1 MKIEIKEK
9 NNIYT
14 YENVDIKDLE
24 KILQEHKDYEEV
36 KAVKE

>member
-9 NNIYT
+9 DNIYT
-14 YENVDIKDLE
+14 YENVDIKDLD
-24 KILQEHKDYEEV
+24 KILEKHKDYEEV

>member
-9 NNIYT
+9 DNIYT

-24 KILQEHKDYEEV
+24 MILQEHKEYEEV

>member
-9 NNIYT
+9 GNIYT

-24 KILQEHKDYEEV
+24 KILQEHKYIYCLFL
-36 KAVKE
+36 